1 MITLALVK
9 FTKVRGNGVPC
20 YAFPS
25 ARPYL
30 KRLYKQETVR
40 GKGGKH
46 HSKLNKDETQHKS
59 TCKHL
64 TAQRGWCGPWRP
76 ALTTSGNTNQSVFH
90 HLKLELLA
98 SSSVLFPS
106 LLQKLLLELIYTICF
121 YCWLRQFVPD
131 CISTTLCVKLFCL
144 NISESLNSGTHI
156 GVVTGVILV
165 CLAAGLTR
173 ALISPPLPQLNS

>member
-9 FTKVRGNGVPC
+9 FTMMRGNRGSVLCIP
-20 YAFPS
+20 
-25 ARPYL
+25 
-30 KRLYKQETVR
+30 LYKALSKETVQAR
-40 GKGGKH
+40 ECGRERSNTPNWKRTK
-46 HSKLNKDETQHKS
+46 TQHKS
-59 TCKHL
+59 TEYI
-64 TAQRGWCGPWRP
+64 TAQRIWYGPWRL
-76 ALTTSGNTNQSVFH
+76 ALITSGNTNQSVFH

-98 SSSVLFPS
+98 SSCVLFPCF
-106 LLQKLLLELIYTICF
+106 LQKLLLELIYTICF

-173 ALISPPLPQLNS
+173 ALISPPLPWLSS